1 MGLVPDRRVSRS
13 VGQEVNC
20 VGSFPPAA
28 PVDKYDTV
36 DMTPRPPRGA
46 ASSAAACSSAAA
58 SSPAAPV
65 HSHGSLDVSVAS
77 DSDSELPRHCFNRNR
92 SCDAACAKDS
102 AWVGGLSSVLRNRRK
117 ETRESGVFNDFDLSE
132 CLGLARLHGAAAN
145 DDSMRARPH
154 SARSTRFSSAPVS
167 SPRRCKP
174 ALSSAGH
181 AQRSCSRSISPDK
194 GVKNRRSSSPDSQL
208 QQRSCSRS
216 ISPDQGEKH
225 RRSSGNRS
233 HSNSSRCS
241 SLDSRCSRHR
251 SSSPSSFR
259 ISSSSS
265 RGSSRIS
272 SSPSNGK
279 SIAPHGRTD
288 SASERYSGK
297 PLVLR
302 FERATQSGL
311 DSSDDGF
318 SAGRLQE
325 GSQGHRSRAIES
337 VDSMRPQLPPPPQP
351 RGTGSQPVHAKRG
364 PPPFRPMPSRPL
376 ASSSSG
382 LVMPPQFPLAT
393 LAGERMQGTGS
404 PGSDDGSSVGTS
416 DIAESQVPQPTPPS
430 QPRSS
435 GPRPKSA
442 VRLRVPPRQPPPV
455 PPSLSSS
462 GPTAPP
468 PGVDVETSDPGAL
481 VPRPPTRPGSHHGRA
496 PRPRSSSRSSRNRV
510 G

>member
-1 MGLVPDRRVSRS
+1 MGVVPDRRVSRS
-13 VGQEVNC
+13 VGQEVN
-20 VGSFPPAA
+20 VGGSFPLAA
-28 PVDKYDTV
+28 PVDEYCTV
-36 DMTPRPPRGA
+36 DMPPRPPRGA
-46 ASSAAACSSAAA
+46 ASSAAASSSSAA
-58 SSPAAPV
+58 SSSAAPD
-65 HSHGSLDVSVAS
+65 HARCSLDVAVAS
-77 DSDSELPRHCFNRNR
+77 DNDSERPRDCFNRGR
-92 SCDAACAKDS
+92 SFDAACSKDT
-102 AWVGGLSSVLRNRRK
+102 AWVGGLSSVLRNTRK
-117 ETRESGVFNDFDLSE
+117 ETRESSVFKDSDLSE
-132 CLGLARLHGAAAN
+132 FPGLARLHGRTASY
-145 DDSMRARPH
+145 DSQRVRPH
-154 SARSTRFSSAPVS
+154 SALATRFGSAPAS
-167 SPRRCKP
+167 CPRRCKP
-174 ALSSAGH
+174 ALSSADFERVTDLG
-181 AQRSCSRSISPDK
+181 R
-194 GVKNRRSSSPDSQL
+194 VE
-208 QQRSCSRS
+208 RSCSRS
-216 ISPDQGEKH
+216 ISPDQGEKYRH
-225 RRSSGNRS
+225 SFGNRS
-233 HSNSSRCS
+233 HSNSSRRS
-241 SLDSRCSRHR
+241 SLNSHCCRHR

-265 RGSSRIS
+265 SSRGSNRIS

-311 DSSDDGF
+311 DSSDDGC

-337 VDSMRPQLPPPPQP
+337 VDSMRPQPRPPPQP

-430 QPRSS
+430 QPSRS

-442 VRLRVPPRQPPPV
+442 VRLRVPPRQPPPA
-455 PPSLSSS
+455 PPSFSSI
-462 GPTAPP
+462 GPTAPT
-468 PGVDVETSDPGAL
+468 PGVDVETSDPGPL